1 MSPER
6 DTDTGAVT
14 GTVTGTGSGT
24 EELGAAVDAWARAQQ
39 PRMVATRRH
48 LHAHP
53 ELAFGEFETTS
64 FLEQRLRA
72 GGLEPHR
79 LPTGTGLVC
88 EVGSGDPV
96 VVLRADIDALPL
108 ADLKNVPWASTREG
122 LCHACGHDVHMTVV
136 LGAALALASLDALPG
151 TVRCVFQPAEEVVP
165 GGATQVVA
173 SGILDGATRAF
184 ALHCDPSV
192 AAGRV
197 GLRTGSITAACDR
210 VDVSLTGPGGH
221 TARPQLT
228 VDLVDALG
236 RLITDLPAL
245 LSRQVDPRAGMSLVW
260 GAVNAG
266 VAANAIPQRGQL
278 RGTVRVL
285 DRDCWT
291 SAEDLVRSLVERVA
305 ATTGAT
311 VEVDYVRGVPPVVN
325 DPRSVALLRA
335 AALETVGTDGVELS
349 PQSMGGEDFGWF
361 ADVLPIALARLGT
374 HGGGAPLD
382 LHRGTFDV
390 DERAIEVG
398 IRLLA
403 RTALHALAA
412 DSAPAR
418 TGRRAPGDT
427 RPRRAGA
434 PDPQG
439 SERQGA
445 ARGGGR
451 EKGRAAEDDGPGSAE
466 RAG

>member
-1 MSPER
+1 MTPVVEK
-6 DTDTGAVT
+6 
-14 GTVTGTGSGT
+14 
-24 EELGAAVDAWARAQQ
+24 LGVAVDNWVEANHHQL
-39 PRMVATRRH
+39 VATRRH

-53 ELAFGEFETTS
+53 ELAFAEFETTS

-72 GGLEPHR
+72 HGLAPRR

-88 EVGSGDPV
+88 EVGSGNPV

-108 ADLKNVPWASTREG
+108 ADLKDVPYASTKDG
-122 LCHACGHDVHMTVV
+122 ICHACGHDVHTTVLLGV
-136 LGAALALASLDALPG
+136 LIALSALDGVPG
-151 TVRCVFQPAEEVVP
+151 TVRAVFQPAEETLP
-165 GGATQVVA
+165 GGATEVVA
-173 SGILDGATRAF
+173 SGVLDGASRAF

-192 AAGRV
+192 PAGTI
-197 GLRTGSITAACDR
+197 GLRTGPITAACDR
-210 VDVSLTGPGGH
+210 LDVTLTGPGGH

-266 VAANAIPQRGQL
+266 IAANAIPQRGHL

-285 DRDCWT
+285 DRDAWKD
-291 SAEDLVRSLVERVA
+291 AEQLLRSLVERVV
-305 ATTGAT
+305 ATTGAD
-311 VEVDYVRGVPPVVN
+311 VDVDYVRGVPPVVN
-325 DPRSVALLRA
+325 DPRAVALLRSA
-335 AALETVGTDGVELS
+335 AIETVGSDHVVLS

-390 DERAIEVG
+390 DERALGVG
-398 IRLLA
+398 VRLLA
-403 RTALHALAA
+403 RTALHALVA
-412 DSAPAR
+412 DADPSP
-418 TGRRAPGDT
+418 TGPPPRSRRPAPGDT
-427 RPRRAGA
+427 
-434 PDPQG
+434 
-439 SERQGA
+439 S
-445 ARGGGR
+445 AR
-451 EKGRAAEDDGPGSAE
+451 
-466 RAG
+466 